1 MNLYVTDRE
10 GREHIVPAA
19 LDWPVMECIKA
30 AGLSIPAECGG
41 CCLCAT
47 CHIYVDP
54 GWLACLPRIEQEE
67 SNTLLEAIE
76 AREDSRLSC
85 QIRMTAALDGL
96 RLRLAPVP

>member
-1 MNLYVTDRE
+1 MILYVTDRE
-10 GREHIVPAA
+10 GREHIVPAVP
-19 LDWPVMECIKA
+19 DWPVMECIKA
-30 AGLSIPAECGG
+30 AGLAIPAECGG

-54 GWLACLPRIEQEE
+54 DWRAYLPRIEQEE

>member
-10 GREHIVPAA
+10 GREHIVPAVN
-19 LDWPVMECIKA
+19 DWPVMECIKA
-30 AGLSIPAECGG
+30 AGLPIPAECGG

-47 CHIYVDP
+47 CHIYVAP
-54 GWLACLPRIEQEE
+54 AWLACLPPIEQEE